1 MTRIR
6 GARGELVAAVLAGA
20 WRPSPP
26 PLSLSLTGL
35 AEITPLLLRT
45 GSAGLGWWRVR
56 SSELRTSS
64 AALQLQQAYRIYIL
78 KAAAQKRRIVRAITL
93 LRSAGVEPLLVKGW
107 AIARLYPERG
117 LRPTE
122 YGDID
127 LCVRPEQYAV
137 ALAVLAPEPERAN
150 VDLHEGLSQLH
161 RPSLDD
167 VYERSH
173 LVPLSDRPG
182 RRLPPSL
189 IGRDWVSTRIC
200 AAL

>member
-117 LRPTE
+117 LRP

-167 VYERSH
+167 VYRA
-173 LVPLSDRPG
+173 
-182 RRLPPSL
+182 LPP
-189 IGRDWVSTRIC
+189 GTAV
-200 AAL
+200 